1 MLSDLIQRSE
11 AFRTERR
18 KAEQEANRKRAT
30 AATGHEFRG
39 NQYKSTEVVGPQ
51 IEVQPPADKPQ
62 TKPKRDIAKKHEKA
76 ASTALA
82 AQVGVNRAA
91 VERADFIRKNSLE
104 LAKKVIDGE
113 VPASAAVREIRR
125 EQKRKPLRPQ
135 GYSMSSLLI
144 HRGPW
149 KRSREDDSSRQV
161 RKSLREAGL
170 AVVFGVGVGSLVHK
184 IE

>member
-1 MLSDLIQRSE
+1 MGESLGVLLKNEQKALVLSDLIQRSE

-125 EQKRKPLRPQ
+125 EQKKVELNKIAAKEATAPTGLFDVIVIDP
-135 GYSMSSLLI
+135 
-144 HRGPW
+144 PW
-149 KRSREDDSSRQV
+149 PME
-161 RKSLREAGL
+161 
-170 AVVFGVGVGSLVHK
+170 K
-184 IE
+184 IEGGRL

>member
-1 MLSDLIQRSE
+1 VGESLGVLLKNEQKALVLSDLIQRSE

-51 IEVQPPADKPQ
+51 FEVQPPADKPQ

-125 EQKRKPLRPQ
+125 EQKKVKLNKIAAKEATAPTGLFDVIVIDP
-135 GYSMSSLLI
+135 
-144 HRGPW
+144 PW
-149 KRSREDDSSRQV
+149 PME
-161 RKSLREAGL
+161 
-170 AVVFGVGVGSLVHK
+170 K
-184 IE
+184 IEGGRL